1 MCGINGLIGFPDPKR
16 LIQAM
21 NESIKH
27 RGPDAEGQWSD
38 NHITLGHR
46 RLSIIDLS
54 SLANQPLIKDNLIIV
69 YNGEVY
75 NFLELKEDLLKKG
88 VTFRTKSDTEVVLE
102 LFRIYRQES
111 FSKLIGMFSFCIYD
125 ARRKELFLV
134 RDYFGIKPLYY
145 TIAGS
150 KFAFSSELKAL
161 TNLPGIEKD
170 INPKVLVSCI
180 NYIWNYTNESIFKQ
194 IKKIPPAHYLHLI
207 INDNNL
213 EISIRKFWNI
223 EANIWHSSEKK
234 IKEKL
239 ISLLE
244 KSVKKHLIADVP
256 VGSFLSGGLDSS
268 LVTAIARK
276 FNANLS
282 TYTISITPKDKRIE
296 KMPDDNKYAK
306 KVARILNIRHADI
319 KVNPELLDNLK
330 DMVYALDEPLGDPAA
345 INTYLICKAAR
356 ENGTKV
362 LLSGMGADEI
372 FGGYRR
378 HYATLIANRLSKNPL
393 FFKKI
398 FKNTLTYLPVRIG
411 QYGIRQTRWL
421 KRLFSFIDMP
431 IDLAYMRSYSYYSK
445 ESLGRLFN
453 YNFNDTIEQI
463 YKEHSEVFYQIKE
476 FDDLNK
482 MCYTDINM
490 FMPGLNLAYTDRA
503 SMAASVEVRVP
514 FIDREVIEFA
524 MSVESNYKI
533 HRGVSKYI
541 LKKVAMDYLPRDI
554 VYRPKAS
561 FTMPIRSWIAD
572 DLRSMVDDVLSISVI
587 KRRGILNYEYIR
599 EIIEK
604 DRQGLEDNAYRIYQL
619 LTLELWF
626 RRFID
631 G

>member
-1 MCGINGLIGFPDPKR
+1 
-16 LIQAM
+16 
-21 NESIKH
+21 
-27 RGPDAEGQWSD
+27 
-38 NHITLGHR
+38 
-46 RLSIIDLS
+46 
-54 SLANQPLIKDNLIIV
+54 
-69 YNGEVY
+69 
-75 NFLELKEDLLKKG
+75 
-88 VTFRTKSDTEVVLE
+88 
-102 LFRIYRQES
+102 
-111 FSKLIGMFSFCIYD
+111 
-125 ARRKELFLV
+125 
-134 RDYFGIKPLYY
+134 
-145 TIAGS
+145 
-150 KFAFSSELKAL
+150 
-161 TNLPGIEKD
+161 
-170 INPKVLVSCI
+170 
-180 NYIWNYTNESIFKQ
+180 
-194 IKKIPPAHYLHLI
+194 
-207 INDNNL
+207 
-213 EISIRKFWNI
+213 
-223 EANIWHSSEKK
+223 
-234 IKEKL
+234 
-239 ISLLE
+239 
-244 KSVKKHLIADVP
+244 
-256 VGSFLSGGLDSS
+256 
-268 LVTAIARK
+268 
-276 FNANLS
+276 
-282 TYTISITPKDKRIE
+282 
-296 KMPDDNKYAK
+296 MPDDNKYAK